1 MESIRYVGRSGGGPT
16 IVIPSFFQPVAV
28 DIIAKWDVIAGAI
41 AGSGQNG
48 LLIGRTD
55 VVFERILAIL
65 RKFVFGRF
73 WRG

>member
-1 MESIRYVGRSGGGPT
+1 M
-16 IVIPSFFQPVAV
+16 IPSFFQPVAV

-73 WRG
+73 WRGYQRISLNAIITLF